1 MSLENSNNF
10 LPHLPKYSLLITVA
24 RSSLQDNTRPRVQKD
39 SSPPLLPPSYQG
51 DGQSCVVR
59 GPVGTRFNLQ
69 LLSFLGF
76 YYDEF
81 KVISRPHVGP
91 KLTTMRSRVMCSPDG
106 ASLAPQQFLSFSMQL
121 SEACIKVVYR
131 WGQRANGRGK
141 KLTHSTNT
149 RIEVKDLRQPGGALT
164 RPFLVTY
171 TKYIK

>member
-10 LPHLPKYSLLITVA
+10 LPHLPKFSLLITVA

-39 SSPPLLPPSYQG
+39 SQMLTFSPPLLPPSYQG

-59 GPVGTRFNLQ
+59 GPVGTRFNQQ

-76 YYDEF
+76 YYDDF

-91 KLTTMRSRVMCSPDG
+91 KLTTMRSRVTCSPDG
-106 ASLAPQQFLSFSMQL
+106 ASQAPQQFLSFSMQL

-131 WGQRANGRGK
+131 WGQRANQGGK
-141 KLTHSTNT
+141 N
-149 RIEVKDLRQPGGALT
+149 
-164 RPFLVTY
+164 
-171 TKYIK
+171 